1 MQYSAAPILPPAG
14 AAPGAPAD
22 PRGRTASPSHNGAI
36 YRMGTVTRIFL

>member
-22 PRGRTASPSHNGAI
+22 SPRSDGKPEPQRGYLSDGHSD
-36 YRMGTVTRIFL
+36 